1 MVLSAGTEVKQ
12 NREEREGGR
21 TRGVM
26 CGTVTEQTTVIVTTG
41 REREREREG
50 AVMFINHHQRTL
62 HWECVGRL
70 ANIKNHNAVPLL
82 SNLSG

>member
-41 REREREREG
+41 RERERERE
-50 AVMFINHHQRTL
+50 
-62 HWECVGRL
+62 
-70 ANIKNHNAVPLL
+70 L
-82 SNLSG
+82 SCL